1 MAYKMKGFSGFKPE
15 TKASPNKFLGKFMRN
30 TGVGKTLGKAA
41 KYGAFGPLGMAA
53 AAAGGAYKKKGAGS
67 VPQHGDEA
75 HGGGQS
81 QEAPQGAAEQVAKQ
95 QEAVQGGIPTD
106 APAATGTQEQAPTMK
121 RGMLTKGKE
130 KLWKKA
136 NVRPEPDYEGGDTT
150 KKSGAV
156 RRGQQELNIGPFNK
170 NSKNG
175 IDYGSDVEGNP
186 PDLKYSMEKVQQGPM
201 SKAEERRVKEK
212 IIELEDRIEFVVTD
226 VDNDRVDREKGFKR
240 IRQLEKQIKE
250 LEKTV

>member
-67 VPQHGDEA
+67 VPQHGDEV

-95 QEAVQGGIPTD
+95 QAAVQGEIPAD
-106 APAATGTQEQAPTMK
+106 APAVTGTEEQAPMMR
-121 RGMLTKGKE
+121 RGILAKGKE
-130 KLWKKA
+130 A
-136 NVRPEPDYEGGDTT
+136 NLR
-150 KKSGAV
+150 
-156 RRGQQELNIGPFNK
+156 
-170 NSKNG
+170 
-175 IDYGSDVEGNP
+175 
-186 PDLKYSMEKVQQGPM
+186 
-201 SKAEERRVKEK
+201 KE
-212 IIELEDRIEFVVTD
+212 IEDLEDKVSFKLEDIN
-226 VDNDRVDREKGFKR
+226 NDRVSEAEGHRAIKTWHNR
-240 IRQLEKQIKE
+240 INKLRGKLGWDDPDAETPPMGRK
-250 LEKTV
+250 